1 MQHIIFDLDG
11 TIIDSKKEILRTYEI
26 VFERVPPKV
35 APKTNELNYGLNIND
50 VLRGVYGDDDIMP
63 AKEMFASIYDTSD
76 YRETNLYEGVYET
89 LVFLKEQ
96 GHQLYI
102 ATNKRYTPTLRIL
115 EAKNIRQFF
124 SEIVGYEMT
133 PGATMTKRE
142 MVALLKNLGSFSDGF
157 MVGDSVGDIMAGK
170 EENLTTIAVTYGYE
184 IESVLA
190 EKNPDHLIDRFHNLS
205 TFVQIRD
212 KQRYI

>member
-11 TIIDSKKEILRTYEI
+11 TIIDSKKEILKTYQV
-26 VFERVPPKV
+26 VFERIPPKVPPK
-35 APKTNELNYGLNIND
+35 TEELNYGLNIND

-63 AKEMFASIYDTSD
+63 AKKMFASIYDTSS
-76 YRETNLYEGVYET
+76 YEETDLYDGVYET
-89 LVFLKEQ
+89 LAFLKEQ
-96 GHQLYI
+96 GHKLYI

-133 PGATMTKRE
+133 PGILMTKRE
-142 MVALLKNLGSFSDGF
+142 MVAELKRLGSFSEGF
-157 MVGDSVGDIMAGK
+157 MIGDSIGDIMAGK
-170 EENLTTIAVTYGYE
+170 DEHLTTIAVTYGYE
-184 IESVLA
+184 SESVLA
-190 EKNPDHLIDRFHNLS
+190 EKKPDHLIDRFHNLS

-212 KQRYI
+212 KQ

>member
-11 TIIDSKKEILRTYEI
+11 TIIDSKKEILKTYQV
-26 VFERVPPKV
+26 VFERIPPRVPPN
-35 APKTNELNYGLNIND
+35 TDELNYGMNIND
-50 VLRGVYGDDDIMP
+50 LLRGVYGEDDITP
-63 AKEMFASIYDTSD
+63 AKKMFASIYDTSG
-76 YRETNLYEGVYET
+76 YEETSLYEGVLET
-89 LVFLKEQ
+89 LAFLKAQ
-96 GHQLYI
+96 GHELYI

-124 SEIVGYEMT
+124 SEVVGYEMT
-133 PGATMTKRE
+133 PGIMMTKRD
-142 MVALLKNLGSFSDGF
+142 MVAELKRLGSFSEGF

-170 EENLTTIAVTYGYE
+170 DGHLTTIAVTYGYE
-184 IESVLA
+184 SESVLA

-212 KQRYI
+212 KQ

>member
-11 TIIDSKKEILRTYEI
+11 TIIDSKKEILKTYKV
-26 VFERVPPKV
+26 VFARIPPRVPPKV
-35 APKTNELNYGLNIND
+35 DELNYGMNIND
-50 VLRGVYGDDDIMP
+50 VLRGVYGDDDIIP
-63 AKEMFASIYDTSD
+63 AKKMFASIYDTSD
-76 YRETNLYEGVYET
+76 YHETDLYEGVYET
-89 LVFLKEQ
+89 LAFLKEQ
-96 GHQLYI
+96 GHELYI

-115 EAKNIRQFF
+115 EAKKIRQFF

-133 PGATMTKRE
+133 PGVTMTKRE
-142 MVALLKNLGSFSDGF
+142 MVALLKNLGSFTEGF

-170 EENLTTIAVTYGYE
+170 DEHLTTIAVTYGYE
-184 IESVLA
+184 SENVLA

-212 KQRYI
+212 KQ